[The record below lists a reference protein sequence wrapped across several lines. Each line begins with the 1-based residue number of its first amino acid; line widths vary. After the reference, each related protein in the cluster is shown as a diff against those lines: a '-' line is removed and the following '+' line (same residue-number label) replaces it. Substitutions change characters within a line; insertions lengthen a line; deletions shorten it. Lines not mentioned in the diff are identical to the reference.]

1 MRYRIAFTD
10 PAQREFDQLP
20 RHVQKRAARW
30 IDLLAQDP
38 RREGTKKLVGIGELR
53 RVHASKDYVIVY
65 VIRDK
70 EVLVLIVR
78 VAHRKEVY
86 RGL

>member
-10 PAQREFDQLP
+10 QAEREFDQLP
-20 RHVQKRAARW
+20 PHIQKRIARW
-30 IDLLAQDP
+30 LGLLAENP
-38 RREGTKKLVGIGELR
+38 RREGTKKLEGLGELR

-65 VIRDK
+65 VVRDA
-70 EVLVLIVR
+70 EVLVLITR
-78 VAHRKEVY
+78 VGHRKDVY